1 MKRIVIL
8 CTLLMSVCGL
18 SAQTITSGDI
28 QYNLDYVLTQA
39 GNGGISA
46 YEAIDGNVYHVGD
59 VLIIGKPSGGDLF
72 KPYYLYILGL
82 KVLNDGEPYCDRGTI
97 TDLYLRKEKNAPGGY
112 AVYANLRTD
121 RITLPVY
128 IDNAL
133 SSKEIAGKDEA
144 LSKPVTTEQVTSYNH
159 NQSWQMDNEET
170 SNNDMFESRPKRAKL
185 NFNDDGPQ
193 RRGYGGIALLEIG
206 YDMMNSGAAI
216 GGSVVNGYHFNS
228 RWYLGGGIG
237 LLNFV
242 GGDCSCIGIPI
253 FAHGQYT
260 FNTSPKFKPYVSLGL
275 GVNIPV
281 YTDSSYD
288 YYGDYYGYYYGD
300 PYDSYNQVGFYI
312 NASAGVAIQM
322 NDEKQRLMVGISF
335 PGDCFNGSGIGI
347 QVGYTF

>member
-1 MKRIVIL
+1 MRRVVIL
-8 CTLLMSVCGL
+8 CALLMSVCGL
-18 SAQTITSGDI
+18 SAQTITSADI
-28 QYNLDYVLTQA
+28 QYNIDHVLAQA
-39 GNGGISA
+39 KNGGISA

-72 KPYYLYILGL
+72 NSYYLYIRGL
-82 KVLNDGEPYCDRGTI
+82 KVLSNGEPYCNRGTI
-97 TDLYLRKEKNAPGGY
+97 TNLYIKREKNAPGGY

-121 RITLPVY
+121 RITLPLY

-144 LSKPVTTEQVTSYNH
+144 LSKPVIPEQVASDNPD
-159 NQSWQMDNEET
+159 QSWQMDTEKRSDN
-170 SNNDMFESRPKRAKL
+170 SMFDYRPKRAKMD
-185 NFNDDGPQ
+185 FNDEGPQ
-193 RRGYGGIALLEIG
+193 RRGYGGIALVEIG
-206 YDMMNSGAAI
+206 FDAINFGAAV

-242 GGDCSCIGIPI
+242 GGDCDCIGIPI

-260 FNTSPKFKPYVSLGL
+260 FNTSPKFKPYVSLGI

-288 YYGDYYGYYYGD
+288 YYDYYYGYS
-300 PYDSYNQVGFYI
+300 YDSYNQTGFYI

-322 NDEKQRLMVGISF
+322 KDEKQRLMIGISF